1 MTNNLAGQ
9 DAALNIPGDIR
20 LITARET
27 WPVRHAV
34 LRIGQPLSSCDY
46 DIDDMPGCFH
56 LGLFLNGALVCIG
69 SFYPDPH
76 PELAAQRQ
84 FRLRGMATLQEHQGR
99 GHGMQ
104 LLQHAVHLLQ
114 DQDCE
119 LLWCNA
125 RLSAA
130 GYYLKFGMQR
140 HGPEFDIPG
149 IGPHW
154 LMYRELEAR

>member
-1 MTNNLAGQ
+1 MLIADNEGPLRSEDNA
-9 DAALNIPGDIR
+9 PDIR
-20 LITARET
+20 IISARDT

-46 DIDDMPGCFH
+46 DIDNMPGSFH
-56 LGLFLNGALVCIG
+56 LGVYQDAELVCIG
-69 SFYPDPH
+69 SFYPDAH
-76 PELAAQRQ
+76 PELTGDKQ
-84 FRLRGMATLQEHQGR
+84 FRLRGMATLSSRQGQ
-99 GHGMQ
+99 GFGMQ
-104 LLQHAVHLLQ
+104 LLQRARELLLIQ
-114 DQDCE
+114 GSD

-140 HGPEFDIPG
+140 HGPEFEIEG

-154 LMYRELEAR
+154 LMYRFL

>member
-1 MTNNLAGQ
+1 MTGQ
-9 DAALNIPGDIR
+9 GRPGTPAVEIR
-20 LITARET
+20 LIEARET

-46 DIDDMPGCFH
+46 DIDNMPGSFH
-56 LGLFLNGALVCIG
+56 LGLHLDQELVCIG

-76 PELAAQRQ
+76 PELPALQQ
-84 FRLRGMATLQEHQGR
+84 FRLRGMATLQAQQGQ
-99 GHGMQ
+99 GHGML
-104 LLQHAVHLLQ
+104 LLQHAIHLLLNH
-114 DQDCE
+114 DCE

-125 RLSAA
+125 RLAA
-130 GYYLKFGMQR
+130 VGYYLKFGMQR

-154 LMYRELEAR
+154 LMYRELDPDS